1 VHRVV
6 HNPIYRTGGVKTK
19 KLCHQ
24 IGKIFK
30 RNVFL
35 SLLGRMFWKRRF
47 TAVVASGLG
56 YLSWRDVW
64 KWISSSFLRWLS
76 GPGGVSMPTMGAGEQ
91 L

>member
-1 VHRVV
+1 MPSELAVLRAV
-6 HNPIYRTGGVKTK
+6 HNAMYRTGGVKTK

-47 TAVVASGLG
+47 TAVVASGQG
-56 YLSWRDVW
+56 YLS
-64 KWISSSFLRWLS
+64 
-76 GPGGVSMPTMGAGEQ
+76 
-91 L
+91 